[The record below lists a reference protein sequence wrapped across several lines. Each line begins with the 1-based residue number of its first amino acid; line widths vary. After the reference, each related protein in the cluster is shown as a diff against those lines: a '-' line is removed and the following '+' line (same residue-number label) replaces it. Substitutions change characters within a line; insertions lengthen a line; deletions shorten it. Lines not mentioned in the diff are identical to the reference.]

1 MLNTLW
7 VLFPFFWFHSSILIV
22 HNNQFSLKTVFPT
35 DGLALSH
42 SKSNAF
48 WPAQQAVATYLRS
61 KKHKAIFFTGEEE
74 LRSMTCGLEKEDK
87 TDGRYKYY
95 ADGVLQWVTMNS
107 IMEVSFAYEK
117 AQNTKLAFNHYK
129 AMFSALSI
137 MKHIVSKYKYASFDI
152 SRALVVH
159 IIHVHGKKKA
169 TLWWPFSKLFYWD

>member
-1 MLNTLW
+1 MAETAVSRSVKILQT
-7 VLFPFFWFHSSILIV
+7 HSSNDTIIEIWKNHAASISDFSLNCSISKVRAKVSMAREIADESEQLMQKQLKWRELLEDPQIILSWHALSPERYIIIWCG
-22 HNNQFSLKTVFPT
+22 SLKTVFPT

-95 ADGVLQWVTMNS
+95 ADGVLQ
-107 IMEVSFAYEK
+107 
-117 AQNTKLAFNHYK
+117 
-129 AMFSALSI
+129 
-137 MKHIVSKYKYASFDI
+137 
-152 SRALVVH
+152 
-159 IIHVHGKKKA
+159 
-169 TLWWPFSKLFYWD
+169 